1 MNIIIIQYHVMI
13 IWCCTMIPQQ
23 CFFSLFWSRFSET
36 RAGVMMPP
44 SGLSEYCELLRLICW
59 LESVNHLFVCV
70 WPQED
75 QGGER
80 VLQKKWTTFL
90 KAQLLCS
97 LPDDGFPFNIIQDVY
112 VLPAQRKKN
121 TLLYAVFTSQWW
133 AKNVERQRKISLK
146 GEDVFH

>member
-1 MNIIIIQYHVMI
+1 MNIIIIQDHVMI
-13 IWCCTMIPQQ
+13 LWCCTIMPLQ
-23 CFFSLFWSRFSET
+23 CFFFLFWSRFSET
-36 RAGVMMPP
+36 RVMIPP
-44 SGLSEYCELLRLICW
+44 SGLSEYCELLRQNMLAWKC
-59 LESVNHLFVCV
+59 LSFVCV
-70 WPQED
+70 CVGPQED

-97 LPDDGFPFNIIQDVY
+97 PPDDGFPFNIIQDVY
-112 VLPAQRKKN
+112 VLPAQHKTN

-133 AKNVERQRKISLK
+133 AKDVERWRKISLK

>member
-1 MNIIIIQYHVMI
+1 MVWLYDAVL
-13 IWCCTMIPQQ
+13 WCRYNAFFL
-23 CFFSLFWSRFSET
+23 CFGPDSLK
-36 RAGVMMPP
+36 P
-44 SGLSEYCELLRLICW
+44 GLELWFPLAVFLSIVNYWDKICW
-59 LESVNHLFVCV
+59 LESVNHLFVCVYV

-112 VLPAQRKKN
+112 VLPAQHKTN

-133 AKNVERQRKISLK
+133 AKDVERQRKISLM
-146 GEDVFH
+146 GEDVFN